1 MLTHLLNCTHKGG
14 HCFRRIQCPVLLEE
28 RAHSLQHVFVASI
41 YGDARLCICE
51 QYRELQL
58 LRAIS
63 VLLSDRYSSDGF
75 DKVNVALVLN
85 ALILFR
91 CFGGKRSCALS
102 SQAAL
107 GGHSSCS
114 LSLWHTLRELF
125 DLCRNPSSVFL
136 RGEILAFLG
145 EVGREVVLQE
155 PTDSQ

>member
-91 CFGGKRSCALS
+91 CFGGKRQLCFIISSRAWRSFFVFSKSLAYTTRTLS
-102 SQAAL
+102 TSVVILPA
-107 GGHSSCS
+107 SSFVA
-114 LSLWHTLRELF
+114 R
-125 DLCRNPSSVFL
+125 FL
-136 RGEILAFLG
+136 PFSAK
-145 EVGREVVLQE
+145 
-155 PTDSQ
+155 